1 MKAKRIAT
9 ALLAVMMLS
18 AAVVTPAMAASTS
31 DLHDEILESNKEF
44 IQIHDSETVGL
55 PFNISDEARNLSNE
69 IVGNETDPYEKARLI
84 YNWMSDHS
92 TYGSMPLT
100 TYYEENYTG
109 NCHTFAREFR
119 QMCWAQNIPCV
130 YYSGNAYHPITGES
144 AAHAWNAFFSDG
156 EWHLVDVTGGVTGS
170 NQQAFFD
177 QDIKQATQPYAMANL
192 KRFRSIE
199 TRETVNAWAADDVT
213 EAFAAGLIPYTC
225 IEDWHTTT
233 STVLTDSCSRKS
245 FAQMAVALLEAHY
258 GKDID
263 EILVDKGVT
272 TGSFTDTDD
281 PAVLAANAL
290 GIVNGYGN
298 GSFGPENSI
307 TRQEAAAIL
316 ARTAQVLGLPQDG
329 ADISGFTDLSQIGEW
344 ARDSVAVCK
353 ALGVMY
359 GTSDTTFSPRSSY
372 TREQC
377 VVTILRLFKTA
388 QY

>member
-9 ALLAVMMLS
+9 ALFAAMMLS

-31 DLHDEILESNKEF
+31 DLYDEILESNKEF

-69 IVGNETDPYEKARLI
+69 IVGDETDPYEKARLI

-100 TYYEENYTG
+100 NYYEENYTG

-130 YYSGNAYHPITGES
+130 YYSGKVYDLYTLEPT
-144 AAHAWNAFFSDG
+144 AHAWNAFFANG
-156 EWHLVDVTGGVTGS
+156 KWHYVDVTGGVTGS
-170 NQQAFFD
+170 KQQAYFD
-177 QDIKQATQPYAMANL
+177 QDIDQATQPYAAA
-192 KRFRSIE
+192 KIKEFWSVE
-199 TRETVNAWAADDVT
+199 TRETVDAWAADDVT
-213 EAFAAGLIPYTC
+213 ESFAAGLIPYTC
-225 IEDWHTTT
+225 IEDWRTTT

-245 FAQMAVALLEAHY
+245 FAQMTVALLEAHY
-258 GKDID
+258 GKDIN
-263 EILVDKGVT
+263 EILADKGVT
-272 TGSFTDTDD
+272 TGSFADTDD
-281 PAVLAANAL
+281 SAVLAANAL
-290 GIVNGYGN
+290 GIVNGYGD

-359 GTSDTTFSPRSSY
+359 GTSDTTFDPRSPY

-377 VVTILRLFKTA
+377 VVTINRLFETV
-388 QY
+388 QG

>member
-9 ALLAVMMLS
+9 ALLAAMMLS
-18 AAVVTPAMAASTS
+18 VAVVTPAMAASTS
-31 DLHDEILESNKEF
+31 DLYDEILENNKEF
-44 IQIHDSETVGL
+44 IQIHDSETIGL
-55 PFNISDEARNLSNE
+55 PFNISDEARSLSND
-69 IVGNETDPYEKARLI
+69 IVGDETDPYEKARLI

-92 TYGSMPLT
+92 TYGSMPMT

-130 YYSGNAYHPITGES
+130 YYSGKVYDLYTLEPTD
-144 AAHAWNAFFSDG
+144 HAWNAFFANG
-156 EWHLVDVTGGVTGS
+156 KWHYVDVTGGVTGS
-170 NQQAFFD
+170 NQQAYFG
-177 QDIKQATQPYAMANL
+177 QDIEQATQPYAAA
-192 KRFRSIE
+192 KIKEFRNIE
-199 TRETVNAWAADDVT
+199 TREAVDAWAADDVT
-213 EAFAAGLIPYTC
+213 ESFAAGLIPYTC
-225 IEDWHTTT
+225 IEDWRTTT

-263 EILVDKGVT
+263 EILVDKGAT
-272 TGSFTDTDD
+272 TGSFTDTSDS
-281 PAVLAANAL
+281 AVLAANAL

-329 ADISGFTDLSQIGEW
+329 ADISGFIDLSQIGEW

-353 ALGVMY
+353 ALGVMQ
-359 GTSDTTFSPRSSY
+359 GTSDTTFDPRSPY

-377 VVTILRLFKTA
+377 VVTILRLFKIA
-388 QY
+388 QD